1 MHIRFSPLLIA
12 MSQSNSP
19 PFRSRL
25 ELANLDLHEESRV
38 SRSKAVS
45 CDESR
50 HLIAVDSSLFPHGLE
65 VNVTTQWKSLCMLS
79 EAARYANKALV
90 RATIR
95 RIAEKTI

>member
-1 MHIRFSPLLIA
+1 MHIRFSPLLSG
-12 MSQSNSP
+12 MSQSTSP

-50 HLIAVDSSLFPHGLE
+50 RLVAVDSSLFRLGVE
-65 VNVTTQWKSLCMLS
+65 VNVTTHRKSLCILS
-79 EAARYANKALV
+79 ETARYANKALL